1 MLHLNFQ
8 TWFIINS
15 SFLLLHGYLGRGPFW
30 CLLINIYLLKDY
42 SNNFSAHENSYV
54 MLSFI
59 ISGEI
64 FFWISYKWRKSLLS
78 IGKTSV
84 AKTTDIRSSQIFFLF
99 SPSKGTLLDK
109 VLLSSRWPSS
119 FFPTCNSLTNL
130 DFSPNWSYCV
140 SPVSCELSNIGKFL
154 WLTRVKA
161 QSRLYSILS
170 SLSNQKS
177 RAKHHAL
184 TVCHFYS

>member
-1 MLHLNFQ
+1 
-8 TWFIINS
+8 
-15 SFLLLHGYLGRGPFW
+15 
-30 CLLINIYLLKDY
+30 
-42 SNNFSAHENSYV
+42 

-84 AKTTDIRSSQIFFLF
+84 AKTTDIRSSQMFFLF
-99 SPSKGTLLDK
+99 SPSEGTLLDK